1 MREALRGRSGNQPAP
16 GSPLRPAAPSMAPPG
31 HTWSHT
37 RAALERLEKAL
48 KCSRCAGVLR
58 EPVSL
63 GQCEHVFCLSCV
75 GDCVGT
81 ECPVCRMPAW
91 VQDAQINRQLDNMIQ
106 LCSKLRRLLSTDT
119 SDSAEDTSTPPES
132 ELEKK
137 SKKEQ
142 IKMWFSPRSR
152 KIRCVVNRSQ
162 AATKSTDL
170 APDTSSV
177 YDFFPSPPHEKP
189 SKPTKKAT
197 QRQMKKM
204 KKKHLADIN
213 KEWSLEKPEQKK
225 AEKAP
230 KEKCVTICSQP
241 VVLCTQEPQS
251 AEDRAQQEPVKEA
264 DSSSNTEDME
274 VLPQVESP
282 ERKGNSEV
290 VCSAPESKEENGAA
304 EALLS
309 TANEVTPLKRGREQ
323 SRLQGTPQSKRARR
337 RDRGI
342 PGQADGLQ
350 EALQGSPISP
360 APELTPVQSSSSA
373 SKLADTGMKTRR
385 SAALQAINSPS
396 LSESPSTPSTSKSC
410 SQVATPLSPSVV
422 KSPGVNSIARR
433 NYKGETLLHVA
444 SIKGDL
450 AAVEELLKNGA
461 DPNVKDNAG
470 WTPLHEAC
478 NHGHRE
484 VVELLLQHRALV
496 NTTGYQNDSPL
507 HDAARNGH
515 LGVVELLLLHGASRH
530 AVNIFGLRPVD
541 YAESK
546 KMKSLLTLPVKN
558 ESFSLS
564 QPSEVLSS
572 SQPRNGPLGILGSNL
587 SVEQQKL
594 LNKLA
599 AVLKAQRCTE
609 FNSRVTHLVIPD
621 VPMPTTVKCMM
632 AVLNGCWVLRFEW
645 VQACL
650 QSSAREQEEQYEV
663 QGGPRR
669 GRLNREQLLPKLFD
683 GCYFY
688 FLGPFK
694 QQQKSDLLELV
705 KAAGGQVLVRQP
717 KPDSDVTQ
725 TINTV
730 SYHAEPSSDQRLCTH
745 YVIYDSAS
753 KFQPEKI
760 RQGKVWMAPS
770 SWLID
775 CVMAFQL
782 LPVK

>member
-1 MREALRGRSGNQPAP
+1 
-16 GSPLRPAAPSMAPPG
+16 G
-31 HTWSHT
+31 HPWSHT
-37 RAALERLEKAL
+37 RAALGRLERAL
-48 KCSRCAGVLR
+48 SCSRCAGVLR

-75 GDCVGT
+75 GDCVGA
-81 ECPVCRMPAW
+81 ECPVCHVPAW

-106 LCSKLRRLLSTDT
+106 LCSKLRQLLGGAGA
-119 SDSAEDTSTPPES
+119 SDSAEDTSTPTDS
-132 ELEKK
+132 DLGKK

-152 KIRCVVNRSQ
+152 KIRCVVNKSQ
-162 AATKSTDL
+162 DKMKSKDL
-170 APDTSSV
+170 GQDTSSV
-177 YDFFPSPPHEKP
+177 YDFLPSPPHEKP
-189 SKPTKKAT
+189 SKPTKRPT
-197 QRQMKKM
+197 QRQIKKM
-204 KKKHLADIN
+204 KKKHLPDIN
-213 KEWSLEKPEQKK
+213 KEWRSEKPVQKG
-225 AEKAP
+225 AEEKTS

-241 VVLCTQEPQS
+241 VVLCTPEPES
-251 AEDRAQQEPVKEA
+251 PEERPQQESVKEA
-264 DSSSNTEDME
+264 DSRKTTENVE
-274 VLPQVESP
+274 VLPQLESS
-282 ERKGNSEV
+282 EREDNSEV
-290 VCSAPESKEENGAA
+290 VCSAQDSKETNCAA
-304 EALLS
+304 ETLLS
-309 TANEVTPLKRGREQ
+309 MANEVTPLKRGREQ

-337 RDRGI
+337 SERGI
-342 PGQADGLQ
+342 PGKSGSGL
-350 EALQGSPISP
+350 EESLQGSPMPP
-360 APELTPVQSSSSA
+360 ATEHQTPVQISSSA
-373 SKLADTGMKTRR
+373 SKLTDTGMKTRR
-385 SAALQAINSPS
+385 SAALRAISPS
-396 LSESPSTPSTSKSC
+396 LSESPSTPSTSKTC
-410 SQVATPLSPSVV
+410 SQLATPLSPSVL
-422 KSPGVNSIARR
+422 KSPSGSTIARR
-433 NYKGETLLHVA
+433 NYKGETLLHLA

-450 AAVEELLKNGA
+450 ATVEELLRNGA

-515 LGVVELLLLHGASRH
+515 VAIVELLLLHGASRD

-541 YAESK
+541 YAESE
-546 KMKSLLTLPVKN
+546 KMKSVLMLPVKN
-558 ESFSLS
+558 ESFSLN
-564 QPSEVLSS
+564 QPYEALSS
-572 SQPRNGPLGILGSNL
+572 SQPRNGPLGILGSSL

-599 AVLKAQRCTE
+599 TVLKAQRCTE

-621 VPMPTTVKCMM
+621 VPIPSTVKCMM
-632 AVLNGCWVLRFEW
+632 AVLAGCWVLKFEW

-650 QSSAREQEEQYEV
+650 RSSVREQEEKYEV

-688 FLGPFK
+688 FLGSFK
-694 QQQKSDLLELV
+694 QHQKSDLLELV

-730 SYHAEPSSDQRLCTH
+730 AYHAEPSSDQRLCTQ
-745 YVIYDSAS
+745 YIIYDTAS

-775 CVMAFQL
+775 CVMSFQL